1 MIPKGETGG
10 YAFQL
15 ATYMQWCTTGIHPR
29 PLLFNIFMNDLSYVI
44 KKCTLSTYA
53 DDTQIFYADNQL
65 SKVEETINND
75 LISAD
80 IWFARNGMKRNS
92 SKYQAMVLGKH
103 KGTDEPVFKCE
114 ESQLPISNTMEL
126 LGVTIDDKLNFE
138 KHIAKICR
146 KVSQQVAVLKRM
158 QKMLSFETRRD
169 LYKAFILP
177 HFNYCSETWHF
188 CNKKSSDKLE
198 LVNKRALRFV
208 FRDKSSPYEE
218 LCKRIG
224 LSSLREQRLA
234 KILSTVFKIL
244 ASDAG
249 PKSLR
254 DLITVRCST
263 YNLRGTTILD
273 LPKVKSTTFGLRS
286 WRYAASKLWNA
297 LPDESRKIQTFTTF
311 KNYLKTLD
319 LTGL

>member
-1 MIPKGETGG
+1 
-10 YAFQL
+10 
-15 ATYMQWCTTGIHPR
+15 
-29 PLLFNIFMNDLSYVI
+29 
-44 KKCTLSTYA
+44 
-53 DDTQIFYADNQL
+53 
-65 SKVEETINND
+65 
-75 LISAD
+75 
-80 IWFARNGMKRNS
+80 
-92 SKYQAMVLGKH
+92 
-103 KGTDEPVFKCE
+103 
-114 ESQLPISNTMEL
+114 
-126 LGVTIDDKLNFE
+126 
-138 KHIAKICR
+138 
-146 KVSQQVAVLKRM
+146 
-158 QKMLSFETRRD
+158 MLSFETRRD
-169 LYKAFILP
+169 FYKAFILP

-188 CNKKSSDKLE
+188 CNKKSTDKLE

-224 LSSLREQRLA
+224 LSSLREQRWA

-286 WRYAASKLWNA
+286 WRYATSKLWNA